1 MLHVVDFHFTLY
13 EDEGDHIN
21 TFPKL
26 LFFDDRLA
34 EIDRLFDLER
44 ELLVLIFLL

>member
-13 EDEGDHIN
+13 EEGDHIII
-21 TFPKL
+21 FPKL

-34 EIDRLFDLER
+34 ETDRLFDLER